1 MGAKKD
7 ENRAERAAKPTQITV
22 MLRLVAG
29 GYLVYLAFGLLQE
42 YLKPAGGG
50 KLVQMGCAVLFGV
63 IGAFLAGWSLKKF
76 IKGEYIKYGEI
87 PDDEEEEDQ
96 TEDI

>member
-1 MGAKKD
+1 MGAKK
-7 ENRAERAAKPTQITV
+7 EAKREESAAKPTQITV

-50 KLVQMGCAVLFGV
+50 RMGQIGFAVFFGAT
-63 IGAFLAGWSLKKF
+63 GAFLAGWSLKKY
-76 IKGEYIKYGEI
+76 IKGEYVKYGEI
-87 PDDEEEEDQ
+87 PDDEEEQ
-96 TEDI
+96 TDDI

>member
-1 MGAKKD
+1 MGAKTGAKKE
-7 ENRAERAAKPTQITV
+7 ENAAKPTQITV
-22 MLRLVAG
+22 ILRLAAG

-42 YLKPAGGG
+42 FLKPAGGG
-50 KLVQMGCAVLFGV
+50 KMVQLCCALLVGG

-87 PDDEEEEDQ
+87 PDDEEEEQ
-96 TEDI
+96 TED

>member
-7 ENRAERAAKPTQITV
+7 AGKEKGAAKPAQITV
-22 MLRLVAG
+22 ALRLVAG

-42 YLKPAGGG
+42 YMKPAGGG
-50 KLVQMGCAVLFGV
+50 KMMQLGCAVLFGAV
-63 IGAFLAGWSLKKF
+63 GAFLAVWSLKKM

-87 PDDEEEEDQ
+87 PDDEETDQ